1 MCIQFLLE
9 YPHVHNVIGIFI
21 NGLRLKSLLYILNDD
36 FTWNLGLFGQLISG
50 DNLVVVPPVQN
61 GV

>member
-1 MCIQFLLE
+1 MCIKCLPE
-9 YPHVHNVIGIFI
+9 YPHVYNVIGIFI
-21 NGLRLKSLLYILNDD
+21 NGLRLSLLSILNDD
-36 FTWNLGLFGQLISG
+36 FTGNLGLFGQLISG